1 LNCPANDSGERQQQ
15 DAITIMPV
23 MKAARVT
30 VSVAAMLAA
39 VGMPALSGSAG
50 ADDLVAHHA
59 TYALSLAPGNANSS
73 ITGADGVMVYDQKD
87 TCDGWATD
95 LKMKVILSDDSGG
108 ARTME
113 VSQVYWESKSGKS
126 FRFMTKST
134 VGDGSGAGQSTQTR
148 GEVRIDSAGK
158 ASVVADQPV
167 HAEAKLPAGVVFPLG
182 QTDLVIK
189 QAAAGETFV
198 SAEVFDGTIPTQAA
212 QETALIGAGEKDWN
226 DMGKKFPDLA
236 GVTSY
241 PVGLAYFIGDK
252 ADSTP
257 DSEQSMR
264 LYANG
269 VVGLFEFDLGGFK
282 IRALLDQLKLQP
294 APGC

>member
-1 LNCPANDSGERQQQ
+1 
-15 DAITIMPV
+15 
-23 MKAARVT
+23 
-30 VSVAAMLAA
+30 MLAA
-39 VGMPALSGSAG
+39 VSMPAG

-59 TYALSLAPGNANSS
+59 TYALSLAPGNANNS

-113 VSQVYWESKSGKS
+113 VSQVYWESKNGKS
-126 FRFMTKST
+126 FRFMTKT
-134 VGDGSGAGQSTQTR
+134 TMGDGGGGSQSAQTR
-148 GEVRIDSAGK
+148 GEVRVDSSGN

-167 HAEAKLPAGVVFPLG
+167 QAEAKLPTGIVFPLG
-182 QTDLVIK
+182 QTDLVLK

-198 SAEVFDGTIPTQAA
+198 SAEVFDGTIPTQAV
-212 QETALIGAGEKDWN
+212 QGTALIGAGEKDWN
-226 DMGKKFPDLA
+226 GMGKKFPELA

-241 PVGLAYFIGDK
+241 PIGLAYFIGDK

-257 DSEQSMR
+257 DSEQAIR
-264 LYANG
+264 LYTNG
-269 VVGLFEFDLGGFK
+269 VVGLFDVDLGGVK
-282 IRALLDQLKLQP
+282 VRALLDQLKLQP
-294 APGC
+294 ASGC